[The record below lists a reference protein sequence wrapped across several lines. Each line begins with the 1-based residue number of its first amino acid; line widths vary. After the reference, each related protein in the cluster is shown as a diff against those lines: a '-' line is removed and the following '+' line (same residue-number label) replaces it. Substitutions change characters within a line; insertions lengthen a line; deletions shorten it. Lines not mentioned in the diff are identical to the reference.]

1 MFFYAIIYPR
11 KTFGEKIVIGKGNRD
26 NNKSI
31 DKNSL
36 ILMLGILNGKLD
48 EIISILGELNKK
60 AKRTK
65 NPAKNSIEKTMD
77 EN

>member
-1 MFFYAIIYPR
+1 M
-11 KTFGEKIVIGKGNRD
+11 IGKGNRD
-26 NNKSI
+26 NNKNV

-48 EIISILGELNKK
+48 EIVYLLTELNKK
-60 AKRTK
+60 TK
-65 NPAKNSIEKTMD
+65 KTNPAKNSIEKTMD

>member
-1 MFFYAIIYPR
+1 MLKFSQENNLE
-11 KTFGEKIVIGKGNRD
+11 KKIVIGKKNSD
-26 NNKSI
+26 NNKIS

-60 AKRTK
+60 AKRTT
-65 NPAKNSIEKTMD
+65 NLAKNSIEKTMD

>member
-1 MFFYAIIYPR
+1 MLKFIQE
-11 KTFGEKIVIGKGNRD
+11 KHLEKKIVIGKGNRD
-26 NNKSI
+26 NNKNV

-48 EIISILGELNKK
+48 EIVYLLTELNKK
-60 AKRTK
+60 TK
-65 NPAKNSIEKTMD
+65 KTNPAKNSIEKTMD

>member
-1 MFFYAIIYPR
+1 M
-11 KTFGEKIVIGKGNRD
+11 IGKGNRD
-26 NNKSI
+26 NKSI

-48 EIISILGELNKK
+48 EIVYLLTELNKK
-60 AKRTK
+60 AKKT
-65 NPAKNSIEKTMD
+65 NPAKNSIENTTV